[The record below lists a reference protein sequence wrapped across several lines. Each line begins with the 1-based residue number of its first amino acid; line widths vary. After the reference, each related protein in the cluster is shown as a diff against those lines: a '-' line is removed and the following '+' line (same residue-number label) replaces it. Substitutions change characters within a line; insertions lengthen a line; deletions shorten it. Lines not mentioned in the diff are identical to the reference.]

1 MISLF
6 PRNESRVQLGLLTK
20 HSFLQ
25 FLRIN
30 GDFTII
36 LSPHLRHL
44 SSQYDQF
51 HKQVRQEVL

>member
-1 MISLF
+1 MISFFLEMS
-6 PRNESRVQLGLLTK
+6 PLVGLLTK
-20 HSFLQ
+20 HPLL
-25 FLRIN
+25 LRKMVI
-30 GDFTII
+30 TII